1 MYTVILV
8 TVPSKA
14 EARRIARGL
23 LKEKLAACV
32 NIIGRVDSLFWW
44 KGKIEQAAE
53 SLLIIKSRR
62 SKAKK
67 IIQAVKSMH
76 SYEVPEIICLP
87 IVEGHKPYLR
97 WIDESIR

>member
-8 TVPSKA
+8 TAPSNA
-14 EARRIARGL
+14 QARRIARGL
-23 LKEKLAACV
+23 LKEKLVACV
-32 NIIGRVDSLFWW
+32 NIIGKVDSLFWW

-53 SLLIIKSRR
+53 ALLIIKSRR